1 MESKKTIR
9 IAMKITESI
18 IEILKEE
25 FGDDEKGRTGT
36 VETNIKIRNV
46 DLENTISS

>member
-1 MESKKTIR
+1 MESKQTIR

-25 FGDDEKGRTGT
+25 FGNDEKKVR
-36 VETNIKIRNV
+36 KRNA
-46 DLENTISS
+46 NKHKKTK

>member
-1 MESKKTIR
+1 MESKQTIR

-25 FGDDEKGRTGT
+25 FGDDEKGRRKNADRQKKLKKAG
-36 VETNIKIRNV
+36 KDGR
-46 DLENTISS
+46 

>member
-25 FGDDEKGRTGT
+25 FGDDEKGRRKNADRQKKLKKAG
-36 VETNIKIRNV
+36 KDGR
-46 DLENTISS
+46 

>member
-1 MESKKTIR
+1 MESKKMIR

-25 FGDDEKGRTGT
+25 FGNDEKGKGKNADRQKKLKKAG
-36 VETNIKIRNV
+36 KDGR
-46 DLENTISS
+46 